1 MLSPPTPQLFIWMN
15 FLYNQWHI
23 SLRRRRAELEYPAGQ
38 ARRAVGPQPNGRR
51 ASRALGW
58 GSLCGPTALG
68 DNCLTVG
75 PSQ

>member
-51 ASRALGW
+51 ASRARSDGEVYAARQPLG
-58 GSLCGPTALG
+58 TI
-68 DNCLTVG
+68 V
-75 PSQ
+75 